1 MRLSLLAALW
11 SSPGAHAHLHRPEPA
26 VNVSRA
32 PHFDCSD
39 AALVTALQTD
49 GFAVV
54 RQAAEPADLSRASV
68 LLWKLMW
75 QEAGW
80 DRRDASTWTDES
92 LAKLDPGAWAT
103 GILSADRIGQSE
115 LAWLIRSLPRVRCA
129 FRLQA
134 VQGFVSLS
142 DQDLCRVATSHP
154 FARTKSPGS
163 IGHLT
168 EQLLPPFLVEPRD
181 GTSQQA
187 GPLPRWPHCPPSAEE
202 TALRAEPTSASRRL
216 RLHDAEELG
225 NADGPTSET
234 AGLRTGADDRSLASS
249 RAQENIIPTE
259 LAAGRAG
266 GVGVAGR

>member
-142 DQDLCRVATSHP
+142 DQDLCRPAGWSFAALVTSCC
-154 FARTKSPGS
+154 
-163 IGHLT
+163 
-168 EQLLPPFLVEPRD
+168 
-181 GTSQQA
+181 GTV
-187 GPLPRWPHCPPSAEE
+187 PHCPPSAEE